1 MPLTKVFP
9 NGIRS
14 AASGF
19 LATCLCD
26 GDGVCQCSHDGQ
38 HLFSTLNSKKDFEM
52 STNVIANMS
61 AAERKELAA
70 KIEAA
75 SEHMTADERRDLI
88 ATLSAALGNDLE
100 AKQAAE
106 QKAKVLANIQA
117 TRTDCVGTGKREY
130 DYMQTR
136 LRNKG
141 VSEPLSELVWKTQQ
155 EIDQI
160 FAASN
165 SKL

>member
-1 MPLTKVFP
+1 M
-9 NGIRS
+9 
-14 AASGF
+14 
-19 LATCLCD
+19 
-26 GDGVCQCSHDGQ
+26 
-38 HLFSTLNSKKDFEM
+38 
-52 STNVIANMS
+52 
-61 AAERKELAA
+61 
-70 KIEAA
+70 
-75 SEHMTADERRDLI
+75 
-88 ATLSAALGNDLE
+88 SAALGNDLE

-117 TRTDCVGTGKREY
+117 TRTDYVGTGKREY
-130 DYMQTR
+130 DYMQTH

-165 SKL
+165 LNSNDRVATKRFMGRIGALGRFKSRRTNPAAFVASRSMTALLGFGTS